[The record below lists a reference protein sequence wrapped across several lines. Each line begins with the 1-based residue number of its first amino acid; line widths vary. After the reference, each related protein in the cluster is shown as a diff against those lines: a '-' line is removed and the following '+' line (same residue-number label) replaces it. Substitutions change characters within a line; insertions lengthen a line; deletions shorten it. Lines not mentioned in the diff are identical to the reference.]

1 MGNQILLE
9 VCADSVESA
18 LAAQTGGASRIELCS
33 DLLEGGVTPSAGLIA
48 TLRKKLDIDLYV
60 MIRPRGGDFCYT
72 PPEFEAMQADI
83 AMARQLGANGV
94 VFGILR
100 EDGSIDIARTRKLVE
115 LARPLNTTFHR
126 AFDMSRHL
134 HESLEAVIETG
145 ASRILT
151 SGGEQKVE
159 DGIPVIAELTRAAR
173 GRVSMM
179 VGGGITESNVR
190 RIVEL
195 TGVREVHA
203 SLRVSVPSPMMY
215 RNEQVSMG
223 SAQGREYQRAI
234 VLQERV
240 ERLLGC
246 ANGAYGAYG
255 AHGASGAGQ
264 I

>member
-48 TLRKKLDIDLYV
+48 TIRKKLDIDLYV

-72 PPEFEAMQADI
+72 PAEFEAMQADI

-134 HESLEAVIETG
+134 HESLEAIIEAG

-159 DGIPVIAELTRAAR
+159 DGVSVIAELTRAAR
-173 GRVSMM
+173 ARVSMM

-223 SAQGREYQRAI
+223 SAQGREYQRTI
-234 VLQERV
+234 VPQERV

-246 ANGAYGAYG
+246 ANGLYGAP
-255 AHGASGAGQ
+255 GAGQ